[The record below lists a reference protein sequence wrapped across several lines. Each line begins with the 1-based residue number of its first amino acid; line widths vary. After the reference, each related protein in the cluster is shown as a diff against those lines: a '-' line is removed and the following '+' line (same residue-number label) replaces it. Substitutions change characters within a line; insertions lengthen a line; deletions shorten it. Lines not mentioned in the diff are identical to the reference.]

1 MERIQFGTLS
11 IPSCPVDKYM
21 EKFFDSEEAPEQEID
36 VLKFH
41 SLTETLQK
49 LDNGELDLLAM
60 PAELLHG
67 QHLQMYNANCKV
79 LGART
84 PRTPNMILVS
94 ENKLQYQPKSGII
107 LSDSKLVRRQLR
119 RARKGLRVLY
129 TKAFIEI
136 NKREEI
142 FDDELEKYSWM
153 EELRLNE
160 EIDGYIIPRV
170 IYSEVNI
177 SGRRHSLLPDP
188 HNLGDSHYLPQP
200 YSDLVVIIG
209 RKNFPRSIAELFT
222 ELEGDTIWK
231 IQDYFLSSMD
241 KKELQSIGVLVRHRK
256 LSTLMIQAEKYR
268 DLTMEQSFHDSEG
281 EVITNEVLVELR
293 IEKIS
298 NDGKRTISLHRVVPY
313 SKYEI
318 AMVATE
324 KDWTKVLEKAEMNEI
339 KFIND

>member
-1 MERIQFGTLS
+1 MTRIQFGTLS
-11 IPSCPVDKYM
+11 IPSCPVNMYM

-36 VLKFH
+36 VRNYGTLA
-41 SLTETLQK
+41 ETLK
-49 LDNGELDLLAM
+49 ELENGELDLLAM
-60 PAELLHG
+60 PAELLHEK
-67 QHLQMYNANCKV
+67 QLQIYNANCEV

-94 ENKLQYQPKSGII
+94 ENKLQYQPKSAII

-119 RARKGLRVLY
+119 RARKGLRVLS

-136 NKREEI
+136 NERDEN

-153 EELRLNE
+153 EKLRLNDD
-160 EIDGYIIPRV
+160 IDGYIIPRV

-177 SGRRHSLLPDP
+177 NSRRHSLLPDP
-188 HNLGDSHYLPQP
+188 HNLGDSHYLPHP
-200 YSDLVVIIG
+200 YFDLVVIVG
-209 RKNFPRSIAELFT
+209 RKNFPKSISELFT
-222 ELEGDTIWK
+222 ETEGDTIWK
-231 IQDYFLSSMD
+231 IQNYFLSSMD
-241 KKELQSIGVLVRHRK
+241 KKQLETTGILVRHRK
-256 LSTLMIQAEKYR
+256 LSTLMIQAEKHR
-268 DLTMEQSFHDSEG
+268 DLTMEQSFHDLEG
-281 EVITNEVLVELR
+281 EVITNEVLVEIK

-318 AMVATE
+318 AMVATR
-324 KDWTKVLEKAEMNEI
+324 KDWTEILERAGTNEI